1 MSFLDKIHLEVLKA
15 FGITAQIWAWLG
27 PQIGNGVAHA
37 VAAAMP
43 IVEPIVIGLVSD
55 PTQSGVEKAKAA
67 FNAAKPQLVAA
78 GLNASTNVVILAIES
93 AVAKLPK
100 DATTVAPAIQPVA
113 NS

>member
-15 FGITAQIWAWLG
+15 FGITAQIWAWLA
-27 PQIGNGVAHA
+27 PQISSGIAHA
-37 VAAAMP
+37 VADAMP
-43 IVEPIVIGLVSD
+43 IVEPIVIGLVTD
-55 PTQSGVEKAKAA
+55 PTKSGVEKAKAA

-78 GLNASTNVVILAIES
+78 GLNASTSVITIAIES

-100 DATTVAPAIQPVA
+100 NATTVASAIQPVA